1 MKQIEQGLLNQLSAY
16 GVTDV
21 KAYCSS
27 STVNEALKN
36 YCNSY
41 IQLDTLVSQLNDS
54 SSILYMSIYN
64 TAVEASYT
72 ASVQTANTVSENVA
86 KSVATSAKNKQLKN
100 Q

>member
-1 MKQIEQGLLNQLSAY
+1 
-16 GVTDV
+16 
-21 KAYCSS
+21 
-27 STVNEALKN
+27 
-36 YCNSY
+36 
-41 IQLDTLVSQLNDS
+41 
-54 SSILYMSIYN
+54 MSIYN